1 MRSSAVWAA
10 LLSLLAVTE
19 AWQPASTQKTD
30 KLAAQGMR
38 NLYASERRHH
48 GHKGCNIKN
57 AAVRKEWLTLT
68 PHEKKDYISAVK
80 CLQSKP
86 ALSSATVP
94 GAKTRYDDF
103 VGVHI
108 QQTLTSTS
116 QIHLT
121 GNFLSWHRYFTWAY
135 ETALREECGYKG
147 YQPYVNWGKHALD
160 IQGSP
165 LFDGSSTSMSGNGA
179 YRPHNATGIPSNDAP
194 LILLAPGVGGG
205 CVASGPF
212 KNLTVNLGPLAP
224 SLRDSVP
231 TATGLEYNP
240 RCLRRDLTQA
250 AASLGSTDATS
261 YELIS
266 NHTTVLDFQNTM
278 QGNGFLNNYIG
289 VHTAGHFWVNGDP
302 GGDFFASP
310 GDPFFFLHH
319 GQIDRTW
326 QIWQNLDLK
335 NRQNAISGTRTIGNM
350 PPSPN
355 ATLSDIL
362 DLGVLAPNIT
372 LGEAMSTLG
381 GPFCYIYA

>member
-1 MRSSAVWAA
+1 MRWSTVWAA

-19 AWQPASTQKTD
+19 AWQPALTRKTD
-30 KLAAQGMR
+30 KLFAEGMR
-38 NLYASERRHH
+38 NLYASERGHH
-48 GHKGCNIKN
+48 GHTGCSIKN

-68 PHEKKDYISAVK
+68 PHEKKDYIRAVK

-108 QQTLTSTS
+108 QQTFT
-116 QIHLT
+116 IHAT

-135 ETALREECGYKG
+135 ETALRNECGYQG
-147 YQPYVNWGKHALD
+147 YQPYVNWGKHAED

-165 LFDGSSTSMSGNGA
+165 LFDGSSTSISGNGA
-179 YRPHNATGIPSNDAP
+179 LRPHNATGIPSNDAP
-194 LILLAPGVGGG
+194 LISLAPGVGGG
-205 CVASGPF
+205 CVTSGPF
-212 KNLTVNLGPLAP
+212 KNFTVNLGPLAP
-224 SLRDSVP
+224 SLRDAIP

-261 YELIS
+261 YELIT

-278 QGNGFLNNYIG
+278 QGNGFVNNYIG

-310 GDPFFFLHH
+310 GDPWFYFHH

-335 NRQNAISGTRTIGNM
+335 NRQNAIAGTNTFGNV

-355 ATLSDIL
+355 TTLSDML

-372 LGEAMSTLG
+372 IGAAMSTLA